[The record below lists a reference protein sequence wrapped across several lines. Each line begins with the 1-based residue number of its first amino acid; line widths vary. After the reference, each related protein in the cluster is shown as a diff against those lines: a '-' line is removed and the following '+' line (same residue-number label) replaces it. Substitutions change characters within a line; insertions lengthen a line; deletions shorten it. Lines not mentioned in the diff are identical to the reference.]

1 MYSIDNT
8 SATPE
13 SNATLRLSSR
23 GRGWGPIGL
32 ERYDAAPARYAFPEG
47 RRKHQVFV
55 SLSSGRARCVR
66 GGETQVIEAQP
77 GTAVLQPAGMPVTWH
92 VETRLS
98 FAVLQLDPAFF
109 LEVAQPV
116 SGKKTSEIELVAAVR
131 DTDPGI
137 SNVAAVLSRELV
149 SPQPGGQLYAEAL
162 SRILAVHL
170 LRNYTRSGV
179 AEQAL
184 RAEEPETPMPA
195 PVGRAIRY
203 LQKHLAKEVTLED
216 LARAAYCSPFHLSR
230 LFKQATGMTPWQY
243 LIQLRVNH
251 ARHLVTAGAG
261 ERSLADVARAAG
273 FADQSHLTRHMK
285 RLLGVTPGM
294 LRAA

>member
-1 MYSIDNT
+1 MYTIDNT
-8 SATPE
+8 SVTPE
-13 SNATLRLSSR
+13 SSATLRLSSR

-32 ERYDAAPARYAFPEG
+32 ERYDAAPAQYAFPEG

-55 SLSSGRARCVR
+55 SLSSGRARCER
-66 GGETQVIEAQP
+66 GGETRVIEAQP
-77 GTAVLQPAGMPVTWH
+77 GTVVVQPAGMPVTWRID
-92 VETRLS
+92 TRLS

-109 LEVAQPV
+109 LEVAQSV
-116 SGKKTSEIELVAAVR
+116 SGRDPSEIELVAAVH
-131 DTDPGI
+131 DNDPGI
-137 SNVAAVLSRELV
+137 SNIAGVLSRELV
-149 SPQPGGQLYAEAL
+149 NPQPGGQLYAEAL

-170 LRNYTRSGV
+170 LRNYARGGV
-179 AEQAL
+179 AEQAP
-184 RAEEPETPMPA
+184 ATEEPETPMPA
-195 PVGRAIRY
+195 AVARAIRY
-203 LQKHLAKEVTLED
+203 LQKHLAEEVTLDD
-216 LARAAYCSPFHLSR
+216 LAHAAYCSPFHLSR
-230 LFKQATGMTPWQY
+230 QFKLATGMTPWQY

>member
-1 MYSIDNT
+1 MYSIENT
-8 SATPE
+8 SVAPE
-13 SNATLRLSSR
+13 SDATLRLSSR

-47 RRKHQVFV
+47 RRRHQVFV

-66 GGETQVIEAQP
+66 GGEAQVIDAQP
-77 GTAVLQPAGMPVTWH
+77 GTVVVQPAGMPITWQI
-92 VETRLS
+92 ETRLS

-109 LEVAQPV
+109 LEVAQSV
-116 SGKKTSEIELVAAVR
+116 SGKAASGIELLATER
-131 DTDPGI
+131 DSDPGL
-137 SNVAAVLSRELV
+137 SNIVGVLCRELV
-149 SPQPGGQLYAEAL
+149 NPQPGGQLYAEAL

-170 LRNYTRSGV
+170 LRNYTRGGAV
-179 AEQAL
+179 EQA
-184 RAEEPETPMPA
+184 RAPEEADAPMPA
-195 PVGRAIRY
+195 AVARAIRY
-203 LQKHLAKEVTLED
+203 LQKHLTEEVALDD

>member
-1 MYSIDNT
+1 V
-8 SATPE
+8 PE
-13 SNATLRLSSR
+13 SDATLRLSSR

-32 ERYDAAPARYAFPEG
+32 ERYDAAPARYAFPQG

-55 SLSSGRARCVR
+55 SLSSGRARYLR
-66 GGETQVIEAQP
+66 GDETRAVEAQP
-77 GTAVLQPAGMPVTWH
+77 GTVVVQPAGVPITWH
-92 VETRLS
+92 IESRLS
-98 FAVLQLDPAFF
+98 FAVLQIDPAFF
-109 LEVAQPV
+109 LEVAQAV
-116 SGKKTSEIELVAAVR
+116 SGKLQDEIELLPAER

-137 SNVAAVLSRELV
+137 SNIVGVLCRELV
-149 SPQPGGQLYAEAL
+149 NPQPGGRLYAEAL

-170 LRNYTRSGV
+170 LRHYTRAGV
-179 AEQAL
+179 AEQAAPTQE
-184 RAEEPETPMPA
+184 AEAPMPA
-195 PVGRAIRY
+195 AVARAIRY
-203 LQKHLAKEVTLED
+203 LQKHLAEEVTLDD

-230 LFKQATGMTPWQY
+230 QFKQATGMTPWQY

>member
-1 MYSIDNT
+1 MHSIENT
-8 SATPE
+8 SVTPE
-13 SNATLRLSSR
+13 SNVTLRLSSR

-32 ERYDAAPARYAFPEG
+32 ERYDAAPAQYAFPEG

-55 SLSSGRARCVR
+55 SLSSGRARYVR
-66 GGETQVIEAQP
+66 GGETRVIEAQP
-77 GTAVLQPAGMPVTWH
+77 GTVVVQPAGMPVTWH
-92 VETRLS
+92 IEMRLS

-116 SGKKTSEIELVAAVR
+116 SGKDASEIELVATVR
-131 DTDPGI
+131 DSEPGI
-137 SNVAAVLSRELV
+137 SNIVGVLSRELV

-179 AEQAL
+179 GEQAPA
-184 RAEEPETPMPA
+184 AEEAETPMPA
-195 PVGRAIRY
+195 AVARAIRY
-203 LQKHLAKEVTLED
+203 LQKHLAEEVTLDD
-216 LARAAYCSPFHLSR
+216 LARAAFCSPFHLSR
-230 LFKQATGMTPWQY
+230 QFKQATGMTPWQY